1 MKETLKKPYALVL
14 LATAILSATATAI
27 RAFLFLFRYD
37 AAPGHFEPSALSD
50 LLFPLLLVICAV
62 LYAAFGFLSRA
73 QLEEKE
79 RRSTVFV
86 TFASAFAAVA
96 TAVWVV
102 TMVPRVFSAASLLDS
117 LFCALATLFGI
128 SLVLHFALCALDT
141 GSFTLKALSAIGS
154 VLFSV
159 FYILHSYFDTAL
171 VLNSP
176 VKIFDQLTL
185 SVLALFF
192 IAECRFLFGTAKNA
206 VYLPLS
212 MLTFTLSL
220 TNALPELIY
229 ALKSGEALSGNIVH
243 GFMLLAVALYA
254 AARLLAMLELG
265 KKSDA
270 RGVYADEIKEST
282 ENDLHPDVD
291 THIAL
296 YDLDQ
301 QSFDFGDE
309 GEEGESEESKA
320 EGENEGGSGEEA
332 EESIDSIDTTLNFK
346 RHE

>member
-1 MKETLKKPYALVL
+1 MKASLKKPYVLVL
-14 LATAILSATATAI
+14 LVALLLSLTAASI
-27 RAFLFLFRYD
+27 RTFLFLFRYD
-37 AAPGHFEPSALSD
+37 EALGYFAPGALSE
-50 LLFPLLLVICAV
+50 LLFPLLLVIATV

-73 QLEEKE
+73 QLEEGE

-96 TAVWVV
+96 TAVFLI
-102 TMVPRVFSAASLLDS
+102 TTLPRVFEAASLLEG
-117 LFCALATLFGI
+117 LFCALTVLFGVG
-128 SLVLHFALCALDT
+128 LVLHFALSALDT
-141 GSFTLKALSAIGS
+141 GSFALRALSAIGA

-159 FYILHSYFDTAL
+159 FYILYAYFNTDL

-176 VKIFDQLTL
+176 VKIFDEL
-185 SVLALFF
+185 SVLVFVLFF
-192 IAECRFLFGTAKNA
+192 ITECRFLFGTAKNA

-212 MLTFTLSL
+212 MLAFTLSL
-220 TNALPELIY
+220 SNALPELIY
-229 ALKSGEALSGNIVH
+229 ALKSSEALSGNIVH
-243 GFMLLAVALYA
+243 GFMILSFGLYTA
-254 AARLLAMLELG
+254 SRLLATLDLG
-265 KKSDA
+265 KKADA

-309 GEEGESEESKA
+309 SDAEAREENGNESEVPVED
-320 EGENEGGSGEEA
+320 EENA
-332 EESIDSIDTTLNFK
+332 DKFDTTLDFK